1 MIHMEKLFGKFR
13 NDISRFHNKVLT
25 LNVYD
30 GPLAVIPDFLLT
42 KPPFRNKCPTL
53 ILDYT

>member
-1 MIHMEKLFGKFR
+1 MKKKLFLKIS
-13 NDISRFHNKVLT
+13 NSRFHNKILS

-42 KPPFRNKCPTL
+42 KPPFRNKCPT
-53 ILDYT
+53 